1 MMALTSYFLLFAYLN
16 ALIKVQTFMTS
27 SGCTVHTGL
36 SSHETRNQGKYEG
49 KRRMELKQGR
59 KGVELETSRL
69 KGHHSTTE
77 LQPLPIHPVT
87 QNERHNNFKFSVY
100 FVQGCAY

>member
-1 MMALTSYFLLFAYLN
+1 MD
-16 ALIKVQTFMTS
+16 
-27 SGCTVHTGL
+27 
-36 SSHETRNQGKYEG
+36 
-49 KRRMELKQGR
+49 LKQGR

-87 QNERHNNFKFSVY
+87 QNEQTFSYTRVLRH
-100 FVQGCAY
+100 

>member
-1 MMALTSYFLLFAYLN
+1 
-16 ALIKVQTFMTS
+16 
-27 SGCTVHTGL
+27 
-36 SSHETRNQGKYEG
+36 
-49 KRRMELKQGR
+49 MELKQGR

-87 QNERHNNFKFSVY
+87 QNERNNIFKFF
-100 FVQGCAY
+100 FVLNCGYWTKGQLSLQAVIPLVIPECSDIFRLAIKNWKELG